1 MAKDLKTRKQ
11 EVVRDAIYYAALDL
25 FTRDGYNETRID
37 QIVEAAGISQ
47 RSFFRYFATKDEL
60 LGYSS
65 IKRGDVLVAAVE
77 GCPPDLPPLEVIRHA
92 AGAASEFAMS
102 QPQTRQVIEITA
114 ANLSARQAHRG
125 GMVEVE
131 DRLSEAYARRTKN
144 PSKFNLEPRLL
155 ALMTIMIADL
165 TMAAWFTGE
174 AKDCSTA
181 ARNIF
186 AKLNR
191 LYCPSSSASGSP
203 ASLAK
208 AGQRKHSARQ
218 LVGR

>member
-1 MAKDLKTRKQ
+1 MPTDLKTRKQ

-25 FTRDGYNETRID
+25 FIRLGYNETRID

-47 RSFFRYFATKDEL
+47 RSFFRYFATKDDL

-65 IKRGDVLVAAVE
+65 IKRGHILVAAVE
-77 GCPPDLPPLEVIRHA
+77 ACPPDLPPLEVIRHA
-92 AGAASEFAMS
+92 AGAGTEFAMT
-102 QPQTRQVIEITA
+102 QPQTRQIIEITA

-131 DRLSEAYARRTKN
+131 DRLSEAFARRTKN
-144 PSKFNLEPRLL
+144 AGKFNLEPRLM

-165 TMAAWFTGE
+165 TLAAWFTGE

-181 ARNIF
+181 ARNVF
-186 AKLNR
+186 AKLDR
-191 LYCPSSSASGSP
+191 LYCHHSAGLSASSAKP
-203 ASLAK
+203 AQQK
-208 AGQRKHSARQ
+208 RSARQ